1 MHITRT
7 VSVNRKTM
15 RRAAAYAAAALAA
28 AALAIAAAF
37 LLFVAGMR
45 LLFFDRALPGVRAGG
60 LSVDGLRQAEIEL
73 ALGQQLTYPQR
84 GVLVLEDGDRRWLA
98 SPHEL
103 GVAID
108 APKMAH
114 EALSV
119 GRRGGPLLAIDQQ
132 LQAWYDGFRLPPQV
146 VFDQRIGRA
155 YLEGVAQQIDRP
167 TVEAQ
172 LRVEGQQVIAEPGQI
187 GRRLNRAATLEA
199 LTSAVSQLHDA
210 RIRLVVEE
218 APPTVLDASQDARRA
233 NAFLSEPLILTTN
246 EGESALEIPPAD
258 LAQWLRFEP
267 VASEEGDGF
276 YRLYLDAG
284 ALRPQLEPLV
294 EELQRDPRNARFIF
308 NDDTRELDLHEPAVI
323 GRDLDIEASI
333 EAINQAVDEGAHSAS
348 LVFDTTD
355 PEVTSDVTAEALGI
369 TENVVTRSTYFSGS
383 SAARIQNIRTAAE
396 AFHGLLVAPGETL
409 SMADILGDI
418 TLDKGYAEAL
428 IIYGDRTIKGVGGGV
443 CQVSTTLF
451 RTAFFGGYELVE
463 RHPHA
468 YRVLYYEQGPS
479 SPGPGLDATVFVPLV
494 DFKFTNDTENWLL
507 LETYIYNNN
516 QLQWKFYSTSDGRSV
531 DWTTSGAMNEV
542 EAPEP
547 LYKENPELEEGEID
561 QVDFEADGMDVVVT
575 RTVTRDGEVLH
586 DDVFRTHYLPWQAIY
601 EYGPGTDLPEDAK
614 TE

>member
-1 MHITRT
+1 MDITRT
-7 VSVNRKTM
+7 IHVNRDTM
-15 RRAAAYAAAALAA
+15 RRAAAYATAAMAA
-28 AALAIAAAF
+28 SALAIVAAF
-37 LLFVAGMR
+37 LLFVGGMR

-60 LSVDGLRQAEIEL
+60 IAVDGMSRTEIE
-73 ALGQQLTYPQR
+73 AAVGRELTYPQR
-84 GVLVLEDGDRRWLA
+84 GLIVLEDGDRRWLA
-98 SPHEL
+98 SPSEL

-108 APKMAH
+108 GPGMAQQ
-114 EALSV
+114 ALAI
-119 GRRGGPLLAIDQQ
+119 GRRGGSLLRIDEQ
-132 LQAWYDGFRLPPQV
+132 LQAWYEDVRLPPQV
-146 VFDQRIGRA
+146 LFDQRIGRA
-155 YLEGVAQQIDRP
+155 YLEGIAEQIDRP

-172 LRVEGQQVIAEPGQI
+172 LRVEGQGVFAEPGQI
-187 GRRLNRAATLEA
+187 GRRLNRAETLEV
-199 LTSAVSQLHDA
+199 LTQPVSQLHDA
-210 RIRLVVEE
+210 QIQLAIEE
-218 APPTVLDASQDARRA
+218 APPTVLNADQDARRA
-233 NAFLSEPLILTTN
+233 NAFLSQPLTLTTN
-246 EGESALEIPPAD
+246 EGEAALEIPPAD
-258 LAQWLRFEP
+258 LAEWLRFEP
-267 VASEEGDGF
+267 VASEEGDGS
-276 YRLYLDAG
+276 YRLYLDPS
-284 ALRPQLEPLV
+284 ALRPALEPLV
-294 EELQRDPRNARFIF
+294 EQLQRGPRNARFIF
-308 NDDTRELDLHEPAVI
+308 NDDTRKLDLLEPAVI

-333 EAINQAVDEGAHSAS
+333 EAINQAVDEGAHSVS

-355 PEVTSDVTAEALGI
+355 PEVTSDATAEELGI

-383 SAARIQNIRTAAE
+383 SAARIQNIRTAAG

-451 RTAFFGGYELVE
+451 RTAFFGGYEIVE

-468 YRVLYYEQGPS
+468 YRVLYYEQGPN
-479 SPGPGLDATVFVPLV
+479 SPGPGFDATVFVPLV
-494 DFKFTNDTENWLL
+494 DFKFTNNTENWLL

-531 DWTTSGAMNEV
+531 DWSTSGPMNEV

-547 LYKENPELEEGEID
+547 LYKENPELDEGEID

-586 DDVFRTHYLPWQAIY
+586 DDVIRTHYLPWRAIY